1 MQNLSNTNTDSVL
14 NTVKKMLGI
23 PVEYDAFDTD
33 IVIHINSVLSILSQ
47 MGVLSSDG
55 DKETV
60 TEIFDGSTKW
70 SEIIGDDKTI
80 SGIRTY
86 VYLKVRLLFDPP
98 TNSALLESFNRQIN
112 EFEYRLYTRK
122 GGY

>member
-23 PVEYDAFDTD
+23 PIEYDAFDTD
-33 IVIHINSVLSILSQ
+33 IIIHINSVLSILTQ
-47 MGVLSSDG
+47 MGVLPTNDN
-55 DKETV
+55 KTV

-70 SEIIGDDKTI
+70 SEIIGDDNTI
-80 SGIRTY
+80 NGIRTY